1 MKKIILIT
9 NKKKFDGGANV
20 AAKRLID
27 ALKKNF
33 RIEVRFINE
42 KNLIGKFKYYIA
54 RIIVRLFIG
63 KTSFLNS
70 LNIFSRISLKDIKAD
85 LVLVNWIGQETI
97 SIKDLSRI
105 NKPIIWVMHD
115 MFASTSTEHFL
126 NLPKKNGYFKRDT
139 QNNLIK
145 KIIYNKK
152 KILFDGNINII
163 ANSNWLEKFCRKSD
177 LTKKLNVKKIYNP
190 IDAEKWFRE
199 KEKYSKQQLNLDPNK
214 KYILY
219 GAQGGFKNYRKGG
232 DLFEDSINKLGK
244 IDKNLEVIV
253 LGADQNQI
261 KKIHNI
267 NFHFREVELDT
278 KIQRLYH
285 SSSILTVSAARAESL
300 PQFIVETI
308 LCKNPVVSFDVGG
321 IREIV
326 SHKFNGYLTKCY
338 DTGDFAMGM
347 KYCIKNIK
355 KNNLLKSRKNI
366 YKMFENKSIS
376 KEYTNFINKII

>member
-1 MKKIILIT
+1 MI
-9 NKKKFDGGANV
+9 NV
-20 AAKRLID
+20 
-27 ALKKNF
+27 LKKNF
-33 RIEVRFINE
+33 RVEVRAINE
-42 KNLIGKFKYYIA
+42 KSLIGKLKYYIA

-70 LNIFSRISLKDIKAD
+70 LNIFTRINLNNIKTD
-85 LVLVNWIGQETI
+85 LVLVDWVGEETV
-97 SIKDLSRI
+97 SLKDLSKI
-105 NKPIIWVMHD
+105 NVPIIWVMLD
-115 MFASTSTEHFL
+115 MFAATSTEHYL
-126 NLPKKNGYFKRDT
+126 NLPKKKGYYKKDA
-139 QNNLIK
+139 QNNYIK

-152 KILFDGNINII
+152 TNLYDGNINII
-163 ANSNWLEKFCRKSD
+163 ANSSFLEKFCKKSD
-177 LTKKLNVKKIYNP
+177 LTKKLNIKRIYTP

-199 KEKYSKQQLNLDPNK
+199 KEKYSKQQLNLDPTK

-219 GAQGGFKNYRKGG
+219 GAHGGFKNYRKGG

-244 IDKNLEVIV
+244 MDENFEVIV
-253 LGADQNQI
+253 LGGDQNQI
-261 KKIHNI
+261 KKINNI
-267 NFHFREVELDT
+267 NFHFRKVELDI

-285 SSSILTVSAARAESL
+285 SSSILTVSASRAESL

-321 IREIV
+321 ISEIV

-338 DTGDFAMGM
+338 DTDDFAMGM

-355 KNNLLKSRKNI
+355 KNNLLNSRKNI

-376 KEYTNFINKII
+376 KEYVNFINKII

>member
-1 MKKIILIT
+1 MKKITLIT
-9 NKKKFDGGANV
+9 NKKKIVGGANV
-20 AAKRLID
+20 AAKRLINV
-27 ALKKNF
+27 LKKNF
-33 RIEVRFINE
+33 RVEVRAINE
-42 KNLIGKFKYYIA
+42 KSLIGKLKYYIA

-70 LNIFSRISLKDIKAD
+70 LNIFTRINLNNIKTD
-85 LVLVNWIGQETI
+85 LVLVDWVGEETV
-97 SIKDLSRI
+97 SLKDLSKI
-105 NKPIIWVMHD
+105 NVPIIWVMLD
-115 MFASTSTEHFL
+115 MFAATSTEHYL
-126 NLPKKNGYFKRDT
+126 NLPKKKGYYKKDA
-139 QNNLIK
+139 QNNYIK

-152 KILFDGNINII
+152 TNLYDGNINII
-163 ANSNWLEKFCRKSD
+163 ANSSFLEKFCKKSD
-177 LTKKLNVKKIYNP
+177 LTKKLNIKRIYTP

-199 KEKYSKQQLNLDPNK
+199 KEKYSKQQLNLDPTK

-219 GAQGGFKNYRKGG
+219 GAHGGFKNYRKGG

-244 IDKNLEVIV
+244 MDENFEVIV
-253 LGADQNQI
+253 LGGDQNQI
-261 KKIHNI
+261 KKINNI
-267 NFHFREVELDT
+267 NFHFRKVELDI

-321 IREIV
+321 ISEIV

-338 DTGDFAMGM
+338 DTDDFAMGM

-355 KNNLLKSRKNI
+355 KNNLLNSRKNI

-376 KEYTNFINKII
+376 KEYVNFINKII

>member
-1 MKKIILIT
+1 MKKITLIT
-9 NKKKFDGGANV
+9 SKKKLVGGANI
-20 AAKRLID
+20 ASKRLINV
-27 ALKKNF
+27 LKKNF
-33 RIEVRFINE
+33 RVEVRAINE
-42 KNLIGKFKYYIA
+42 KSLIGKLKYYIA

-70 LNIFSRISLKDIKAD
+70 LNIFTRINLNNIKTD
-85 LVLVNWIGQETI
+85 LVLVDWVGEETV
-97 SIKDLSRI
+97 SLKDLSKI
-105 NKPIIWVMHD
+105 NVPIIWVMLD
-115 MFASTSTEHFL
+115 MFAATSTEHYL
-126 NLPKKNGYFKRDT
+126 NLPKKKGYYKKDT
-139 QNNLIK
+139 QNNYIK

-152 KILFDGNINII
+152 TNLYDGNINII
-163 ANSNWLEKFCRKSD
+163 ANSNFLEKFCKKSD
-177 LTKKLNVKKIYNP
+177 LTKKLNIKRIYTP

-199 KEKYSKQQLNLDPNK
+199 KEKYSKQQLNLDPTK

-219 GAQGGFKNYRKGG
+219 GAHGGFKNYRKGG

-244 IDKNLEVIV
+244 MDENFEVIV
-253 LGADQNQI
+253 LGGDQNQI
-261 KKIHNI
+261 KKINNI
-267 NFHFREVELDT
+267 NFHFRKVELDI

-285 SSSILTVSAARAESL
+285 SSSILTVSASRAESL

-321 IREIV
+321 ISEIV

-338 DTGDFAMGM
+338 DTDDFAMGM

-355 KNNLLKSRKNI
+355 KNNLLNSRKNI

-376 KEYTNFINKII
+376 KEYVNFINKII